1 MESVSTAISAL
12 LPALFSEYN
21 ALFKKQNI
29 SGSLNP
35 RLVSLLP
42 LLLWLSAIGNNAMAE
57 TNGWDRFR
65 PYGDFRLRLEQDWDS
80 LNGDGTERDD
90 RLRMRIRV
98 RAGVEATINEQWSA
112 VVALRS
118 GPDKSQQSP
127 HITIVDFDDGPTGP
141 YDFNLD
147 HWYLN
152 YSVGGFTVWAG
163 RNEMSFWHQDDLFIF
178 DNVTYPGVGGRYQ
191 HSFANGQLTWNLN
204 YVALPVGMQKT
215 SGTGVL
221 GQIVY
226 TREFASSG
234 FTVASG
240 YFGTNADPD
249 DPDGSILLTEN
260 STRDYQV
267 ANIELQYRSRVFN
280 QPYFIGFDYNRNL
293 KNYNGAPP
301 GSFSEFHQDDRDG
314 YVLEAVWGKHEDKGD
329 WQFGYYY
336 AYLEALALHS
346 SYIADD
352 WVRWG
357 DANQVRATNLK
368 GSEFR
373 AIYTIRSN
381 INIFARL
388 FFVDA
393 IDLLEPG
400 DTTNEDGKRLRIDL
414 NWSF

>member
-29 SGSLNP
+29 SGSLKP
-35 RLVSLLP
+35 CLASLLP
-42 LLLWLSAIGNNAMAE
+42 LLLWLSGIGNNAIAE

-152 YSVGGFTVWAG
+152 YSEGGFTVWAG

-178 DNVTYPGVGGRYQ
+178 DNVTYPGVGGSYQ

-215 SGTGVL
+215 SGTGLL

-226 TREFASSG
+226 QREFANSG

-293 KNYNGAPP
+293 KNYDGAPLAASASFTKTIETGMCLRLSGASMRTKAT
-301 GSFSEFHQDDRDG
+301 GSLATTMPTS
-314 YVLEAVWGKHEDKGD
+314 KH
-329 WQFGYYY
+329 WHCTVPILQM
-336 AYLEALALHS
+336 
-346 SYIADD
+346 
-352 WVRWG
+352 
-357 DANQVRATNLK
+357 T
-368 GSEFR
+368 GSAGVMQTR
-373 AIYTIRSN
+373 CGRPT
-381 INIFARL
+381 
-388 FFVDA
+388 
-393 IDLLEPG
+393 
-400 DTTNEDGKRLRIDL
+400 
-414 NWSF
+414 

>member
-1 MESVSTAISAL
+1 VLILSAPLSEDKAL
-12 LPALFSEYN
+12 LEPH
-21 ALFKKQNI
+21 NI
-29 SGSLNP
+29 SGS
-35 RLVSLLP
+35 VKSLLASN
-42 LLLWLSAIGNNAMAE
+42 LLLLLCLLGLGADAIAE
-57 TNGWDRFR
+57 TSGLDRFR

-80 LNGDGTERDD
+80 LNGDGTKRDD
-90 RLRMRIRV
+90 RLRLRIRV
-98 RAGVEATINEQWSA
+98 RAGVEATINDQWSA

-118 GPDKSQQSP
+118 GPDQSQQSP

-152 YSVGGFTVWAG
+152 YSKGGFAAWAG

-178 DNVTYPGVGGRYQ
+178 DNVTYPGAGGSYQ
-191 HSFANGQLTWNLN
+191 HGLAGGQLTWNLN

-215 SGTGVL
+215 SGTGLL

-226 TREFASSG
+226 QREFANSG
-234 FTVASG
+234 FTLAGG
-240 YFGTNADPD
+240 YFDTNADPD
-249 DPDGSILLTEN
+249 DPDGSTLLTEN
-260 STRDYQV
+260 STRDYQL
-267 ANIELQYRSRVFN
+267 ANIELQYRSRVFG
-280 QPYFIGFDYNRNL
+280 QPYFVGFDYNRNL
-293 KNYNGAPP
+293 KDYASAPP
-301 GSFSEFHQDDRDG
+301 GSFSEFHQDDRSG
-314 YVLEAVWGKHEDKGD
+314 YVLEAVWGKQGDKGD
-329 WQFGYYY
+329 WLFGYYY
-336 AYLEALALHS
+336 SYLEALALHS

-368 GSEFR
+368 GSELR
-373 AIYTIRSN
+373 AIYSIRSN

-393 IDLLEPG
+393 IDLLESG
-400 DTTNEDGKRLRIDL
+400 DTTKEDGKRLRIDL